1 MVTLRTPGVYGAE
14 AGAGPRAIE
23 PAEGSVAAFVGY
35 TERAGEPGRSLH
47 LKPQRIVSLQGFE
60 RLFGAA
66 AGQRL
71 QIGNGPQGALELRN
85 RAVHWRLYLGLRLFF
100 LNGGGPC
107 WVVSVGGYDE
117 APQAEALLAGLAA
130 LDAEPESALLVV
142 PDAVLL
148 PGHAVRAVHD
158 ALLALCAAP
167 QWPRFALLDLPG
179 GDRAP
184 GGADDPV
191 AVFRQGLGLHG
202 RGFGAAYYPDLDTTV
217 LDEAEVDWRQVDA
230 DSLGA
235 LAARVRADP
244 ACAPAVRAQLAGPDI
259 DWTALHPTLLALSP
273 VYRSLMQALRR
284 RLNRLAPSAALAG
297 VYAQVDGARGVWKAP
312 ANVALAAVVAPAVAI
327 TTAQQQDL
335 HLSPTG
341 ISVNALRSFVGE
353 GVLVWGARTL
363 DGNSLDGRYVNV
375 RRTLTMIERSA
386 RQAMQALAFERNDA
400 ATWAL
405 LKAQRGDFLTRLW
418 RLGGLAGAQPEEA
431 FAVHCGLGETLT
443 EQDLRDGVLRVSL
456 LVALSRPAEFIEITL
471 QQRMAAA

>member
-1 MVTLRTPGVYGAE
+1 MVTLRTPGAYGAE
-14 AGAGPRAIE
+14 AGAGPCAIE
-23 PAEGSVAAFVGY
+23 PADGSVAAFVGY

-47 LKPQRIVSLQGFE
+47 LKPQRIESLQGFE
-60 RLFGAA
+60 RHFGAA
-66 AGQRL
+66 AGQRF

-117 APQAEALLAGLAA
+117 APQAEALRAGLAA
-130 LDAEPESALLVV
+130 LEGEPEPALLVV

-148 PGHAVRAVHD
+148 PARAMRAVHD
-158 ALLALCAAP
+158 ALLALCAEP

-191 AVFRQGLGLHG
+191 AAFRQGLGVHG
-202 RGFGAAYYPDLDTTV
+202 RGFGAAYYPDLDTSV

-230 DSLGA
+230 DALGA
-235 LAARVRADP
+235 LAARVRADA
-244 ACAPAVRAQLAGPDI
+244 ACPPAVRAQLTGPDI
-259 DWTALHPTLLALSP
+259 DWADLHPTLLALSP
-273 VYRSLMQALRR
+273 AYRSLMQALRR
-284 RLNRLAPSAALAG
+284 QMNRLAPSAALAG

-312 ANVALAAVVAPAVAI
+312 ANVALAAVMAPVVAI
-327 TTAQQQDL
+327 SNAQQQDL
-335 HLSPTG
+335 NLSPTG

-405 LKAQRGDFLTRLW
+405 LKAQWGDFLTRLW
-418 RLGGLAGAQPEEA
+418 RLGGLAGARPEEA

-456 LVALSRPAEFIEITL
+456 LVAPSRPAEFIEITL
-471 QQRMAAA
+471 EQRMAAA